1 MKIRD
6 FFSESIQKIFQIYN
20 RHPIFPQLSKFLL
33 VGILNTVV
41 GYFLF
46 FILVGFM
53 NYLVAT
59 VISHFLA
66 VTHSYLWNRYWVFSS
81 KNHPLTEFL
90 KFNFVYLFVL
100 IENLVLMSIFVG
112 YFGIDPRIAALIC
125 IPITTFISYFGHRHL
140 SFKKWRV
147 K

>member
-1 MKIRD
+1 MKIRN

-46 FILVGFM
+46 FVLVGFM

-66 VTHSYLWNRYWVFSS
+66 VAHSYLWNRYWVFSS